1 MRHLLRSMLRTDLQW
16 LAVQVPRE
24 LNTTPDRL
32 SHPFLYDEV
41 AGEVPTHVQVLRLH
55 LLDADWDLLREALAL
70 PLAVDEMHPA
80 FA

>member
-1 MRHLLRSMLRTDLQW
+1 MRHLLRHMLEPTVSW
-16 LAVQVPRE
+16 LAVHVPRE

-32 SHPFLYDEV
+32 SHPFLYHEV
-41 AGEVPTHVQVLRLH
+41 AAEVPAHQRAERLRLD
-55 LLDADWDLLREALAL
+55 DADWDVLRAALAL